1 MRPENPTHGTRYSNG
16 KGEFIYV
23 TVEGLAA
30 AKARGQTW
38 HEVGAELGLS
48 FQSVQQR
55 HSGATDGWS
64 RTKLPKVAG
73 RTSSKRESVAVVNQA
88 LDSTHNAPVID
99 ALRTALAVLRA
110 HDVLCAEINVP
121 AGTVRIA
128 SGRFSE
134 VRL

>member
-23 TVEGLAA
+23 TCEGLSA

-38 HEVGAELGLS
+38 HEVGAELGVS

-55 HSGATDGWS
+55 HSGGTDGWS
-64 RTKLPKVAG
+64 RTKLPTIKR
-73 RTSSKRESVAVVNQA
+73 RTPSKKESVAVVNQA
-88 LDSTHNAPVID
+88 LDATHGAPVIE

-121 AGTVRIA
+121 AGTARIA